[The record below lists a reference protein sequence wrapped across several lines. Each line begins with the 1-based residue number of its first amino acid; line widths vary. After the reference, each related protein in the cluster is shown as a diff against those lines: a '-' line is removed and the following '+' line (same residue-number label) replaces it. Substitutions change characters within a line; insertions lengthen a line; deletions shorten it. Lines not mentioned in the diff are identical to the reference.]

1 MTWKPI
7 KNYENLYE
15 ISDDGEVRSLE
26 REVKTKIRNVRRRV
40 ISGKILKQ
48 SMKRNGYKTV
58 DLSKGGKVKTVL
70 VHRLVAEAFLPN
82 NDGKYFVN
90 HIDSDRTN
98 NSVKNLEWVTSS
110 ENRKHGICS
119 GNVVFRQTKKVRCKD
134 TGEIFGQAKIA
145 ANWLM
150 QNYPER
156 CKGTQVVTAQ
166 NIRASCNGKMPKAY
180 GFSWEF
186 L

>member
-26 REVKTKIRNVRRRV
+26 REVKTKIRNVSRRV

-90 HIDSDRTN
+90 HIDI
-98 NSVKNLEWVTSS
+98 VMIE
-110 ENRKHGICS
+110 
-119 GNVVFRQTKKVRCKD
+119 
-134 TGEIFGQAKIA
+134 
-145 ANWLM
+145 
-150 QNYPER
+150 
-156 CKGTQVVTAQ
+156 
-166 NIRASCNGKMPKAY
+166 
-180 GFSWEF
+180 
-186 L
+186 